1 MEVEAVTIEPFDAV
15 FGSLNPPSRPRSAR
29 ILVLDDDLLMAEALV
44 FALVQRGFS
53 ARFAVPATLDH
64 LRDAILW
71 VPDLAILDADLVDG
85 DPIEFVR
92 FLVGSRVAVAVMGR
106 SNNRQLLHQCVDA
119 GAVARIESSVA
130 LEDLVHM
137 LGSLISEGK
146 VPTREPASTNCQMP
160 RGVRSPFAILT
171 PREQSVLAE
180 LMNGLTADAIAKN
193 AWVAVSTVRSQI
205 KSILQK
211 LGVNSQLAAVAL
223 ARQAGWNYQPAPRPR
238 VLDRE
243 DNAPLAG

>member
-1 MEVEAVTIEPFDAV
+1 MAIEPFDTV
-15 FGSLNPPSRPRSAR
+15 FRSLSPPNEPNAAR
-29 ILVLDDDLLMAEALV
+29 ILVFDDDLLVAEALV

-71 VPDLAILDADLVDG
+71 VPDLAILDVDLVDG
-85 DPIEFVR
+85 DPIEFIR
-92 FLVGSRVAVAVMGR
+92 FLVGSGVAVAVMGR
-106 SNNRQLLHQCVDA
+106 SNNRELLHRCVDA

-137 LGSLISEGK
+137 LGTLISGGK
-146 VPTREPASTNCQMP
+146 VPTREPASASGQAP
-160 RGVRSPFAILT
+160 RPARSPFAVLT

-180 LMNGLTADAIAKN
+180 LMEGLTADAIAKN

-205 KSILQK
+205 KAILQK

-223 ARQAGWNYQPAPRPR
+223 ARQAGWTYQPAPRPR
-238 VLDRE
+238 VPDGE
-243 DNAPLAG
+243 DNAPLTG